1 MLIVDVDEALTLM
14 LTTTVT
20 LILTP
25 TIRRHYRRA
34 VSRVADWSNHG
45 LSQLANSK
53 FFMQILVKRFGK
65 LTGPRVYKSAS

>member
-25 TIRRHYRRA
+25 TIRRHTDARS
-34 VSRVADWSNHG
+34 VESRTG
-45 LSQLANSK
+45 QLTDLVNSPTAN
-53 FFMQILVKRFGK
+53 F
-65 LTGPRVYKSAS
+65 